1 MAGSRVA
8 LRDYVNE
15 VGGYTVVWTGTLTAN
30 TNTANLTKYKVYGD
44 TSLTNKHNQ
53 NSGLMFVTFVGVDDA
68 DIGGTL
74 VGGPCNNGG
83 HICTGVTLMH
93 DGSNLT
99 PYVNKC
105 WFQHVNG
112 STDMIRCSS
121 LYKTFNKDM
130 KVCAQ
135 RIFHI

>member
-30 TNTANLTKYKVYGD
+30 TNMANLTKYKVYGD
-44 TSLTNKHNQ
+44 TSLTNEHNQ
-53 NSGLMFVTFVGVDDA
+53 NSGLMFVTFVGVDDD

-74 VGGPCNNGG
+74 VSGPCNIGG

-93 DGSNLT
+93 DGSNLI

-105 WFQHVNG
+105 WFHHVNG
-112 STDMIRCSS
+112 SDVRTYIKH
-121 LYKTFNKDM
+121 LIK
-130 KVCAQ
+130 
-135 RIFHI
+135 I

>member
-15 VGGYTVVWTGTLTAN
+15 VGGYTVVWTGTLPAN
-30 TNTANLTKYKVYGD
+30 TNVVNLTKYEVYGD
-44 TSLTNKHNQ
+44 TSLTNEHNQ

-74 VGGPCNNGG
+74 VSGPCNNGG

-93 DGSNLT
+93 DGSNLI

-105 WFQHVNG
+105 WFLHVNG
-112 STDMIRCSS
+112 GNDMIRCSN
-121 LYKTFNKDM
+121 LYKVFNKDM
-130 KVCAQ
+130 KVYAQ

>member
-8 LRDYVNE
+8 LKDYVNE
-15 VGGYTVVWTGTLTAN
+15 VGGYTVVWTGTLPAN
-30 TNTANLTKYKVYGD
+30 TNVVNLTKYKVYGD
-44 TSLTNKHNQ
+44 TSLTNEHNQ

-74 VGGPCNNGG
+74 VSGPCNTGG

-93 DGSNLT
+93 DGSSLI

-105 WFQHVNG
+105 WFNHVDASSG
-112 STDMIRCSS
+112 VIRCSN

-130 KVCAQ
+130 KVYAQ